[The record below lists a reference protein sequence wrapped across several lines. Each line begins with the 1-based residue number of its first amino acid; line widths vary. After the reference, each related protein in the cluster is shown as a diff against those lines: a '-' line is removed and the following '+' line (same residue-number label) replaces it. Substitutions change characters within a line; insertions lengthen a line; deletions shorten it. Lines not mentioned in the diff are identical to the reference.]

1 MHSYC
6 RLVPEYKQ
14 RVAGKSLPFEKFAV
28 YKANKYTKSNHRLV
42 LSGLVC
48 CCFFKS
54 LFALW
59 EFLLRIQLLPDIPSA
74 IPADKLLGRQMEVV

>member
-1 MHSYC
+1 MTDRNLAFFC

-48 CCFFKS
+48 F
-54 LFALW
+54 
-59 EFLLRIQLLPDIPSA
+59 
-74 IPADKLLGRQMEVV
+74 V